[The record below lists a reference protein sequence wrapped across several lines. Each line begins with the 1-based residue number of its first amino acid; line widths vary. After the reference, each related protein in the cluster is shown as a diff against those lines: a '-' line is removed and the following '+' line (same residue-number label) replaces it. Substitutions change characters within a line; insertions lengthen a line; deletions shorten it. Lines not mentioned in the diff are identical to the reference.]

1 MFGLKTVKILA
12 MCIETHLLVIQFIE
26 TEKVV
31 EADNLVVL
39 IENQIRSDFRLDFS
53 IPTFEKM

>member
-1 MFGLKTVKILA
+1 MFGLKTAKIQA
-12 MCIETHLLVIQFIE
+12 VCILPHLLVIQFIE

-39 IENQIRSDFRLDFS
+39 LESQIRSENSDFS

>member
-1 MFGLKTVKILA
+1 
-12 MCIETHLLVIQFIE
+12 MCIVPHLLVIQFIE

-39 IENQIRSDFRLDFS
+39 IENQKGSDNSGFS

>member
-1 MFGLKTVKILA
+1 MFGLKTEKILA
-12 MCIETHLLVIQFIE
+12 MCIFPHLLIIQFIE

-39 IENQIRSDFRLDFS
+39 IENQLRSDNSDFS

>member
-1 MFGLKTVKILA
+1 MSIVP
-12 MCIETHLLVIQFIE
+12 HLLVIQFIE

-39 IENQIRSDFRLDFS
+39 SENHIRSDNSDFS

>member
-1 MFGLKTVKILA
+1 
-12 MCIETHLLVIQFIE
+12 MCISPHLLIIQFIE

-39 IENQIRSDFRLDFS
+39 IENQIRSDNSDFS

>member
-1 MFGLKTVKILA
+1 MFGFENSKNISHVH
-12 MCIETHLLVIQFIE
+12 CVHLLVIQFIE

-39 IENQIRSDFRLDFS
+39 IENQIRSDNSDFS

>member
-1 MFGLKTVKILA
+1 MFDLKTEKILA
-12 MCIETHLLVIQFIE
+12 MCIFPHLLVIQFIE

-31 EADNLVVL
+31 EADNLIVL
-39 IENQIRSDFRLDFS
+39 IENQIRSENLILS

>member
-1 MFGLKTVKILA
+1 MFGLKAAKILA

-39 IENQIRSDFRLDFS
+39 IENQIRSDNSDFS

>member
-1 MFGLKTVKILA
+1 MFGLKTEKILA
-12 MCIETHLLVIQFIE
+12 MCIFPHLLIIQFIE

-31 EADNLVVL
+31 EADNLVIL
-39 IENQIRSDFRLDFS
+39 IENQIRCENLILS

>member
-1 MFGLKTVKILA
+1 
-12 MCIETHLLVIQFIE
+12 MCKCIVPHLLVIQFIE

-39 IENQIRSDFRLDFS
+39 IENQIGSDNSDFS

>member
-1 MFGLKTVKILA
+1 MFGLKTAKLLA
-12 MCIETHLLVIQFIE
+12 MCIVPHLLVIQFIE

-39 IENQIRSDFRLDFS
+39 IEVQIRSDNSDFS

>member
-1 MFGLKTVKILA
+1 

-39 IENQIRSDFRLDFS
+39 IENQIRSDNLDFS

>member
-1 MFGLKTVKILA
+1 MFGLKTEKILA
-12 MCIETHLLVIQFIE
+12 MCIFPHLLIIQFIK

-39 IENQIRSDFRLDFS
+39 IESQIRSDNSDFS
-53 IPTFEKM
+53 IATFEKM

>member
-1 MFGLKTVKILA
+1 MKTPKIIA
-12 MCIETHLLVIQFIE
+12 MCIVPHLLVIQFIE

-39 IENQIRSDFRLDFS
+39 IGNSDKIR
-53 IPTFEKM
+53 

>member
-1 MFGLKTVKILA
+1 
-12 MCIETHLLVIQFIE
+12 MCNCIVPHLLVIQFIE

-39 IENQIRSDFRLDFS
+39 IESQIRSDNSDFS

>member
-1 MFGLKTVKILA
+1 MFGLTTAKILA
-12 MCIETHLLVIQFIE
+12 MCIVHHLLVIQFIE

-39 IENQIRSDFRLDFS
+39 IENHLKSDNSDFS